1 MNAKQK
7 DDYKDLIFDIK
18 RVFEEVTAISNEPT
32 EENKLIIVEKSE
44 ELLCLY
50 KQKARFKRQRYDE
63 RLFTKTLS
71 TLLTHRNNPDFIT
84 QMQKAYKRD

>member
-7 DDYKDLIFDIK
+7 DEYKDLIFDIK
-18 RVFEEVTAISNEPT
+18 RVFEEVTAIPNEPT
-32 EENKLIIVEKSE
+32 EENKLIVIEKSE
-44 ELLCLY
+44 ELLSLY

-71 TLLTHRNNPDFIT
+71 TLLTHRNNPDFIK